1 MSKQDRQGVRTAADI
16 ERKYDLGKLNTFR
29 GDSSR
34 DDIVVNELI
43 QKVDQFIASTN
54 GNFEEVD
61 NRIDTVISEDIY
73 AVQEQVDSVRNEFDN
88 KYDGLSQRVR
98 ELENGDSPD
107 GEWITEEQVTE
118 AVNNALAEAKASGEF
133 KGEKGDPF
141 TYEDFT
147 PEQLESLKG
156 VIEDTTYP
164 GCYYR
169 NQNGV
174 IEWVNPPMVF
184 DVEYCTTERYNG
196 NPVYIKLINFGAM
209 PNGAEKPTATPVSIG
224 KSLNIVSIE
233 GKTYG
238 GNYTIPLSILKWISS
253 VYYNNSEGKLYVE
266 TNADASAWSAEIVVK
281 YTK

>member
-1 MSKQDRQGVRTAADI
+1 MSKRDRQGVRTPSDI

-29 GDSSR
+29 GDSQKQN
-34 DDIVVNELI
+34 IVLTELT
-43 QKVDQFIASTN
+43 QKVDQFIADTN
-54 GNFEEVD
+54 GSLENV
-61 NRIDTVISEDIY
+61 NSRIDDIINEDIQD
-73 AVQEQVDSVRNEFDN
+73 VQEQIDSLGEECDN
-88 KYDGLSQRVR
+88 KYEGLKQRVKA
-98 ELENGDSPD
+98 LEDSDTPD
-107 GEWITEEQVTE
+107 GEWVTEEQVTE

-174 IEWVNPPMVF
+174 IEWVNPPMVAG
-184 DVEYCTTERYNG
+184 VEYRTTERYKG
-196 NPVYIKLINFGAM
+196 NPVYAKLVNFGAM
-209 PNGAEKPTATPVSIG
+209 PNTAETYVSFT
-224 KSLNIVSIE
+224 KNLNVISIE
-233 GKTYG
+233 GKTTN
-238 GNYTIPLSILKWISS
+238 GNYMIPLSVHNAVSS
-253 VYYNNSEGKLYVE
+253 VYYNKSSGRLYIG
-266 TNADASAWSAEIVVK
+266 TSKDASAWSAEMVVK